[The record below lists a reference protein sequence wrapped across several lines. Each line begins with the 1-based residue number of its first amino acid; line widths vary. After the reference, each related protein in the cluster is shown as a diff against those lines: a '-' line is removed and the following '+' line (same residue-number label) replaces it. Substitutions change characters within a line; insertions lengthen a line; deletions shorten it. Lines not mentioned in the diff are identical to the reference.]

1 MRIGLGFDVH
11 NTKSGKPLVI
21 GGVIV
26 PCEFGLDGDSD
37 ADVLCHSVIDAV
49 LGALNLGDIGS
60 YFGVGTPDMMGVES
74 LSLLARL
81 TPLIGENRMTVSN
94 LDCTIIAQYPKLSDK
109 REQMRANIA
118 RVLQTPQNRIS
129 LKFTTPKGLGPLGNK
144 EGIACLSAILLEE
157 KNNG

>member
-11 NTKSGKPLVI
+11 NTKSGRPLVI

-37 ADVLCHSVIDAV
+37 ADILCHSVIDAV

-60 YFGVGTPDMMGVES
+60 YFGVGTPDVMDVES
-74 LSLLARL
+74 LSLLAKL
-81 TPLIGENRMTVSN
+81 TPLIGENRMIVSN

-157 KNNG
+157 K